1 MIIPDFQNLYTNR
14 SYLSR
19 EQQIRQFRMLL
30 EMLQE
35 HISNNDERNMQISL
49 HGLLYSILSEAAYG
63 ETVFMAADILSSQ
76 LLAVYLE
83 QLRPDNILV
92 TTELDETMDYKSEEF
107 IIMLKD
113 YLHILQEEMPKE
125 FTIMIFPYNML
136 EGDFEMWLKHLDNML
151 AFKGRI
157 IIYDCPN
164 SVPVTDYF
172 HLITDHVVSDG
183 ITIKM
188 LQTGK
193 ELNPN
198 EINLAIFL
206 KFSKLRKDIV
216 DTFEI
221 NVDNHELDRLIYKTW
236 VLEKDIIKY
245 HDEFYDRDIKYN
257 INELKSGLLDIR
269 YSDETDRKSFIQVL
283 RNELL
288 TSLDANI

>member
-1 MIIPDFQNLYTNR
+1 
-14 SYLSR
+14 
-19 EQQIRQFRMLL
+19 MLL

>member
-35 HISNNDERNMQISL
+35 HISDNDERNMQISL

-92 TTELDETMDYKSEEF
+92 TTELDESKDYRSEEF
-107 IIMLKD
+107 ITMLKD
-113 YLHILQEEMPKE
+113 YLHMLQQEMPKE

-136 EGDFEMWLKHLDNML
+136 EGDFEMWLKNLDNML
-151 AFKGRI
+151 AYKGRI

-188 LQTGK
+188 LQTDK
-193 ELNPN
+193 ELNPS
-198 EINLAIFL
+198 EINLAISL
-206 KFSKLRKDIV
+206 KFSKLREDIV
-216 DTFEI
+216 DTLE
-221 NVDNHELDRLIYKTW
+221 NNLDNHNLDRLIYETW
-236 VLEKDIIKY
+236 VLEKDIIMD
-245 HDEFYDRDIKYN
+245 HDELRDRDIKYN

-269 YSDETDRKSFIQVL
+269 YSNETDREFFIQVL
-283 RNELL
+283 QDEIL
-288 TSLDANI
+288 TSFDTVI